1 MEALEMSTFSGRFN
15 RIASEMHNAKENI
28 LAGLF
33 IAVLSV
39 FVVVL
44 CAYTY
49 VDGAGVT
56 EGTNLLMTIWT
67 TIGIVMT
74 FFGIYVFCVGV
85 SSARAAYKNFNKV
98 SHEMAIFVNRR

>member
-15 RIASEMHNAKENI
+15 RIASELHTAKENI

-39 FVVVL
+39 LVVVT
-44 CAYTY
+44 CAYMY
-49 VDGAGVT
+49 VDGAGVI
-56 EGTNLLMTIWT
+56 EGANMLMTIWT
-67 TIGIVMT
+67 AIGIVMA
-74 FFGIYVFCVGV
+74 FFGFYVFCVGV
-85 SSARAAYKNFNKV
+85 LSARAAYKNFNKV

>member
-56 EGTNLLMTIWT
+56 EGT
-67 TIGIVMT
+67 
-74 FFGIYVFCVGV
+74 
-85 SSARAAYKNFNKV
+85 RD
-98 SHEMAIFVNRR
+98 